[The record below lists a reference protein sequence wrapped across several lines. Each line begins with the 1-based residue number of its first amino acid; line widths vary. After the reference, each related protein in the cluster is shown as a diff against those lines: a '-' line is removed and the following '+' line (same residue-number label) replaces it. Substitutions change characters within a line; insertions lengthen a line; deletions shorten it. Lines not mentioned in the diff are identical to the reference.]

1 MKEALW
7 NLTDAKG
14 LPWAQERW
22 TWINEIEGYKIEI
35 RYFQGTDTRDFV
47 EASQPNM
54 SKKRVIVNQYS

>member
-47 EASQPNM
+47 EASL
-54 SKKRVIVNQYS
+54 I